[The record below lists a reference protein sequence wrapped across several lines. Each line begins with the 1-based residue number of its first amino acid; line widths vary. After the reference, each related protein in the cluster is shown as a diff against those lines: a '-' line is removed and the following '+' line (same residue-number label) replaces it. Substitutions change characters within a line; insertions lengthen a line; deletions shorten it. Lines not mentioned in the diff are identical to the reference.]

1 MVSVKK
7 NRQWI
12 SISVICLEVGYLC
25 AVKRDSLK
33 GYYYKRHRQVL
44 VLISIFL
51 HFLLVFPS
59 TSSVEGSN
67 LSTQFAEMI
76 LLDYVE
82 LQLHDAPARL
92 ILKHEAGTSPTSA
105 NWWDGG
111 RVLAKFCEQWAT
123 CSTRSWQDLRLKK
136 EERNWLKFIRA
147 LSLEREYTLKLQTQ
161 VGSVRR
167 NTEIIHLKEYY

>member
-1 MVSVKK
+1 MAMVSVKK

-51 HFLLVFPS
+51 HFLLVSPS
-59 TSSVEGSN
+59 TGSVEGSIF
-67 LSTQFAEMI
+67 STQFAEMI

-82 LQLHDAPARL
+82 LQLHDAPAKL
-92 ILKHEAGTSPTSA
+92 ILKHGAITSPTSA

-111 RVLAKFCEQWAT
+111 RGGA
-123 CSTRSWQDLRLKK
+123 
-136 EERNWLKFIRA
+136 
-147 LSLEREYTLKLQTQ
+147 Y
-161 VGSVRR
+161 
-167 NTEIIHLKEYY
+167 